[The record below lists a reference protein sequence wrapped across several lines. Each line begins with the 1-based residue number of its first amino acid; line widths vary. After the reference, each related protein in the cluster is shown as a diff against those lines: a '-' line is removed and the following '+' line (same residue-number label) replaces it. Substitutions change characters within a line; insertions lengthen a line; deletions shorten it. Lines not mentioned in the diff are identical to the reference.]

1 MVATAERGAMV
12 FRLPPRA
19 PLIRSVSLRQNSK
32 MKIILLTIFATILIA
47 GMRPRTGALSIGAV
61 RRLAT
66 PRQSLFLR
74 GGEDTTGR
82 TSGYGSWEISIGIIR
97 SWASA
102 DLGCVIAEVSAYWS
116 FSHITNVN
124 PAKIQPVFGSS
135 PAPAPAPTG
144 DNEKTAKK
152 VQAKK
157 DLEDEN
163 WGIEGKHRVQLP
175 SRWPLSSSL
184 PPTVLVHTSNLT
196 VEETK
201 LYVMILSRMT
211 VCDSLQTNPK
221 LIARIHIEHLQA
233 PEIDGV
239 TGEEN
244 EEVVWE
250 AQVNVFR
257 MTNGT
262 DWKQRAVGPARMLKH
277 K

>member
-1 MVATAERGAMV
+1 
-12 FRLPPRA
+12 
-19 PLIRSVSLRQNSK
+19 

-74 GGEDTTGR
+74 GGEDTT
-82 TSGYGSWEISIGIIR
+82 
-97 SWASA
+97 
-102 DLGCVIAEVSAYWS
+102 
-116 FSHITNVN
+116 
-124 PAKIQPVFGSS
+124 AKIQPVFGSS

-163 WGIEGKHRVQLP
+163 WGIEGKHR
-175 SRWPLSSSL
+175 
-184 PPTVLVHTSNLT
+184 
-196 VEETK
+196 
-201 LYVMILSRMT
+201 
-211 VCDSLQTNPK
+211 
-221 LIARIHIEHLQA
+221 A

-277 K
+277 KENGKIRLVVRDSKIMKVRANHFILPGTLIVPHKFCKTAYVYSTLDYAEDCEKPETEIFCFRFLYNICYFSIFTKSGAVRLFAFFNSISGMKRSLKAF